1 MAEGAPMTD
10 IGFYHLRNTPL
21 ERALPKL
28 LEKVLG
34 SGARA
39 VVKAGSEERVEALD
53 AVLWLY
59 HANAF
64 LPHGSAR
71 DGFAA
76 EQPIWLT
83 IEDENPNDATVL
95 ILTDGA
101 KSASIDGYERCLEM
115 FDGSDADAVAAARR
129 RWKAY
134 TEAGHAVTYWK
145 QTARGGWE
153 KQTDAS

>member
-1 MAEGAPMTD
+1 MTD
-10 IGFYHLRNTPL
+10 IGFYHLLNTPL

-53 AVLWLY
+53 AALWLY
-59 HANAF
+59 HPNAF

-101 KSASIDGYERCLEM
+101 QSASIDGYERCLEM

-134 TEAGHAVTYWK
+134 GEAGYSVTYWR
-145 QTARGGWE
+145 QSDNGGWE
-153 KQTDAS
+153 KGD

>member
-1 MAEGAPMTD
+1 MTE
-10 IGFYHLRNTPL
+10 IGFYHLLDTPL

-28 LEKVLG
+28 LEKVIA

-39 VVKAGSEERVEALD
+39 VVMAGSEERIEALN
-53 AVLWLY
+53 AALWLY
-59 HANAF
+59 HPNAF
-64 LPHGSAR
+64 LPHGSVR

-83 IEDENPNDATVL
+83 AEDENPNDATVL

-101 KSASIDGYERCLEM
+101 ESAGIDGFERCLEM
-115 FDGSDADAVAAARR
+115 FDGSDADAVAAARG

-134 TEAGHAVTYWK
+134 AEAGHGVTYWR
-145 QTARGGWE
+145 QNENGGWE
-153 KQTDAS
+153 KGD

>member
-1 MAEGAPMTD
+1 MTD
-10 IGFYHLRNTPL
+10 IGFYHLLKTPL

-28 LEKVLG
+28 LEKVIS

-39 VVKAGSEERVEALD
+39 VVKAGSEERVEALNN
-53 AVLWLY
+53 ALWLY

-76 EQPIWLT
+76 DQPIWLT
-83 IEDENPNDATVL
+83 IEEENPNGATVL

-101 KSASIDGYERCLEM
+101 ESANTDEFERCLEM
-115 FDGSDADAVAAARR
+115 FDGSDADGVAAARG

-134 TEAGHAVTYWK
+134 REAGYNVTYWR
-145 QTARGGWE
+145 QSDNGGWE
-153 KQTDAS
+153 KGD